1 MSYASKGSFL
11 DYVKSSGQGASD
23 LYRSDNASHL
33 TGLVSGD
40 LTMID
45 TSGDARGSKG
55 PPSGPGPIIE
65 DTEIVTDVYITG
77 TGDWIAITGT
87 GDGIDDSQQYN
98 IEIRFVGEWSD
109 ELKAVFIA
117 SADYLASLIA
127 EDIPDAIDGSGNLYD
142 DLVITADLD
151 AIDGV
156 GGILGQAG
164 PTGIRSDTGL
174 PAVGEMTFDQADAVK
189 YYNLGLFD
197 DIVLHEMMHVMGVG
211 TLWDYNNL
219 VTTQVID
226 DNNTKKPT
234 DDIVTSVYTGA
245 AANLAYTEDTLLFV
259 ETDGGSGTA
268 GGHWDEDTY
277 KDELMTGYIGHLA
290 DDGSYDDTNY
300 LSDWSVASL
309 ADLGYLLTTGAS
321 GIEGDVVLG

>member
-11 DYVKSSGQGASD
+11 DYVQSSGQGASD
-23 LYRSDNASHL
+23 LYRSASAIQPI
-33 TGLVSGD
+33 GVESGD
-40 LTMID
+40 LIMID
-45 TSGDARGSKG
+45 ATGDARGSKG
-55 PPSGPGPIIE
+55 PPSGPGPITG
-65 DTEIVTDVYITG
+65 DTEVVTDVYITG
-77 TGDWIAITGT
+77 AN
-87 GDGIDDSQQYN
+87 DGIDDSAQYN

-117 SADYLASLIA
+117 AADYLASLIA
-127 EDIPDAIDGSGNLYD
+127 EDIPDAIDGAGNVYD

-151 AIDGV
+151 PIDGI

-164 PTGIRSDTGL
+164 PTGLRSDSGL
-174 PAVGEMTFDQADAVK
+174 TAVGEMTFDQADAQN
-189 YYNLGLFD
+189 YYDMGLFD
-197 DIVLHEMMHVMGVG
+197 DIVLHEMLHVMGFG

-219 VTTQVID
+219 VTTEVID

-234 DDIVTSVYTGA
+234 DDIVASVYTGE
-245 AANLAYTEDTLLFV
+245 AANLAYTADELIFV

-277 KDELMTGYIGHLA
+277 QDELMTGYIGYLA
-290 DDGSYDDTNY
+290 NDGTYDNTNY

-309 ADLGYLLTTGAS
+309 ADLGYVLSTGAS
-321 GIEGDVVLG
+321 GIEDDILLA